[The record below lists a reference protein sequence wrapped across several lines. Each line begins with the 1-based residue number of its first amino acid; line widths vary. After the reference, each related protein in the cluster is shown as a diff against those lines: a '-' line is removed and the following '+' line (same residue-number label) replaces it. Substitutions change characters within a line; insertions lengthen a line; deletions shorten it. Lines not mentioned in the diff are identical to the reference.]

1 MEFESEGS
9 GCTDTL
15 GLTRLG
21 VYIIRKP
28 SGNPNCTSGNLML
41 DPDVY
46 IKRVSFKTRNE
57 EAVNIDTSCS
67 SALYVGQVVGEKYK
81 IAGYCNDDDT
91 CGIMSL

>member
-28 SGNPNCTSGNLML
+28 SGNPNCNSGNLML

-46 IKRVSFKTRNE
+46 IKRVSHNE
-57 EAVNIDTSCS
+57 EAVNIHTSCS
-67 SALYVGQVVGEKYK
+67 RALYVGQVVGKKYK